1 MKKLALMLAFGAIA
15 AVAPLSAHHSFAAE
29 YDMNKPLNVT
39 GTVTKVDWLNP
50 HAHIYIDVK
59 DASGKVANWEFEMQ
73 APNQLIRSG
82 FTRTT
87 VKPGDVITIEG
98 YAAKDGSNLGNAV
111 NITLP
116 DGRKI
121 KGRNPDA

>member
-1 MKKLALMLAFGAIA
+1 MLAFGAIA

-59 DASGKVANWEFEMQ
+59 DASGKVANWEFEMH

>member
-1 MKKLALMLAFGAIA
+1 MKRIVLMLTLGAMA
-15 AVAPLSAHHSFAAE
+15 AVAPLTAHHSFAAE
-29 YDMNKPLNVT
+29 YDMNQAVSVK

-50 HAHIYIDVK
+50 HVHIYMDVK
-59 DASGKVANWEFEMQ
+59 DETGKVANWEFEMQ
-73 APNQLIRSG
+73 APNSLIRSG

-87 VKPGDVITIEG
+87 VKPGDVITIDG
-98 YAAKDGSNLGNAV
+98 YRAKDGSNLGNAV
-111 NITLP
+111 DVTLP